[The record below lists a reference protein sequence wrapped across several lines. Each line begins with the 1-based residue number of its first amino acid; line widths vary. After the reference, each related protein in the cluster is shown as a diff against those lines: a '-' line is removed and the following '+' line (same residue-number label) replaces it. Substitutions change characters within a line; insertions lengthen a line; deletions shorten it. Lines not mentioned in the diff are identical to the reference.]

1 MRGVNDPNFFN
12 AWQILHRETCPSP
25 THSLWH
31 AGDVEWRKDRHSF
44 FGSLYAVS
52 NEVHTLRRSAPNGG
66 WVLMVVIENWWD
78 GRRES
83 IKTTTWARAIEGSA
97 KDIIA
102 WMRARERNGARAV
115 SEAPRRAP

>member
-12 AWQILHRETCPSP
+12 AWRILYRETCPSA

-31 AGDVEWRKDRHSF
+31 AGDVEWRKDRHNF

-83 IKTTTWARAIEGSA
+83 IKTTTWARTIEGTA
-97 KDIIA
+97 KDVVA
-102 WMRARERNGARAV
+102 WMRERERNGARAG

>member
-12 AWQILHRETCPSP
+12 AWQILYRETCPSA

-44 FGSLYAVS
+44 FGSSYAVS
-52 NEVHTLRRSAPNGG
+52 NEVHTLRRSAPGG
-66 WVLMVVIENWWD
+66 AWVLVVVIENWWD
-78 GRRES
+78 GRREP

-97 KDIIA
+97 KDIVA
-102 WMRARERNGARAV
+102 WMRQHERNSTRADIGGMKRV
-115 SEAPRRAP
+115 P